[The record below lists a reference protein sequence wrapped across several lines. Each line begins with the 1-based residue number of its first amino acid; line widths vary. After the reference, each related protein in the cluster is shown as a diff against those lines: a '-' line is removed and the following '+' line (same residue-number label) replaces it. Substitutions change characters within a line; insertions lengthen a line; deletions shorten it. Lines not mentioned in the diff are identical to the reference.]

1 MNNWH
6 LLRKGEKIVT
16 SKESGKRILGLTTG
30 GKKGVHFFR
39 QRMLQK
45 MYGCKAAEKKKIEKA
60 RQKLGCQFLL
70 SKEIIFGHPC
80 IPCARLTRV
89 TIRDEV

>member
-1 MNNWH
+1 M
-6 LLRKGEKIVT
+6 T

-39 QRMLQK
+39 QRMLRK
-45 MYGCKAAEKKKIEKA
+45 MYGCKAAEKKEVEKA
-60 RQKLGCQFLL
+60 RQKLGCQLLL
-70 SKEIIFGHPC
+70 SKEIVLGHPC
-80 IPCARLTRV
+80 IPCAKLTRV